1 MTKHVLFSSLKTQKT
16 HEKESSKYSIN
27 VLLNV
32 IYPGTHQLL
41 NASLNQLSECDFPIV
56 LVENVVSQ
64 NGNGFSVSLR
74 LKCVTLL
81 LKEGLDVFVVGDDAI
96 VDDYKFCKRNQKI
109 CQFTA
114 IQFS

>member
-1 MTKHVLFSSLKTQKT
+1 MTKHVLFSSLKIQKT

-109 CQFTA
+109 CQFTD